1 MMIKPIG
8 GMLLVTKKQEED
20 KTTKSGLVISAV
32 FNDSGPKIG
41 TIVDMGAGE
50 VNYKGEVLIN
60 GINIHTQKEK
70 IEGVIGHISQDD
82 LLIEELTVFQN
93 LFYNAKENPK
103 DKANSNE
110 IQIELEFC
118 SLF

>member
-50 VNYKGEVLIN
+50 VNYKGDLIPISELDIGDEIYFPDHTGTEIEDESSNKYILIN
-60 GINIHTQKEK
+60 HKH
-70 IEGVIGHISQDD
+70 VM
-82 LLIEELTVFQN
+82 
-93 LFYNAKENPK
+93 AKLDRN
-103 DKANSNE
+103 
-110 IQIELEFC
+110 
-118 SLF
+118 

>member
-1 MMIKPIG
+1 MIYLILKRMKMIKPIG

-50 VNYKGEVLIN
+50 VNYRGDLMPIPELDIGDEVYFPDHTGTEIEDDQSNKYLLIN
-60 GINIHTQKEK
+60 HK
-70 IEGVIGHISQDD
+70 HIM
-82 LLIEELTVFQN
+82 
-93 LFYNAKENPK
+93 AKLDRN
-103 DKANSNE
+103 
-110 IQIELEFC
+110 
-118 SLF
+118 

>member
-1 MMIKPIG
+1 MTYLKRTTKKMMIKPIG

-50 VNYKGEVLIN
+50 VNYRGDLIPISELDIGDEIYFPDHTGTEIEDENSNKYILIN
-60 GINIHTQKEK
+60 HKH
-70 IEGVIGHISQDD
+70 VM
-82 LLIEELTVFQN
+82 
-93 LFYNAKENPK
+93 AKLDRN
-103 DKANSNE
+103 
-110 IQIELEFC
+110 
-118 SLF
+118 

>member
-1 MMIKPIG
+1 MFKPIG

-50 VNYKGEVLIN
+50 VNYRGDLMPNPELDIGDVVYFPDHTGTEIEDDQSNKYLLIN
-60 GINIHTQKEK
+60 HK
-70 IEGVIGHISQDD
+70 HIM
-82 LLIEELTVFQN
+82 
-93 LFYNAKENPK
+93 AKLDRN
-103 DKANSNE
+103 
-110 IQIELEFC
+110 
-118 SLF
+118 

>member
-1 MMIKPIG
+1 MMKKMKIKPIG

-50 VNYKGEVLIN
+50 VNYKGDLIPIPELDIGDVVYFPDHTGTEIEDDQSNKYLLIN
-60 GINIHTQKEK
+60 HKH
-70 IEGVIGHISQDD
+70 VM
-82 LLIEELTVFQN
+82 
-93 LFYNAKENPK
+93 AKL
-103 DKANSNE
+103 DV
-110 IQIELEFC
+110 Q
-118 SLF
+118 

>member
-1 MMIKPIG
+1 MTYLKRTTKKMMIKPIG

-50 VNYKGEVLIN
+50 VNYKGDLIPISELDIGDEIYFPDHTGTEIEDENSNKYILIN
-60 GINIHTQKEK
+60 HKH
-70 IEGVIGHISQDD
+70 VM
-82 LLIEELTVFQN
+82 
-93 LFYNAKENPK
+93 AKLDRN
-103 DKANSNE
+103 
-110 IQIELEFC
+110 Q
-118 SLF
+118 

>member
-1 MMIKPIG
+1 MIYSTRKKMKMIKPIG

-50 VNYKGEVLIN
+50 VNYKGDLIPIPELDIGDEIYFPDHTGTEIEDENSNKYILIN
-60 GINIHTQKEK
+60 HK
-70 IEGVIGHISQDD
+70 HIM
-82 LLIEELTVFQN
+82 
-93 LFYNAKENPK
+93 AK
-103 DKANSNE
+103 
-110 IQIELEFC
+110 LERN
-118 SLF
+118 